1 MIDPVIT
8 TLNDHLNRMDS
19 YERMVPICDE
29 CGQKLTAD
37 EYYWNMNST
46 ILCERCLMKFRRNIE
61 DYSKGGE

>member
-1 MIDPVIT
+1 MRDPVSEA
-8 TLNDHLNRMDS
+8 LNDQLDRMDA
-19 YERMVPICDE
+19 YERRVPICDE

-37 EYYWNMNST
+37 EYYWDMNST